1 MKNITIYIKLI
12 QWRIKMNTS
21 KEENAFSADA
31 AFDEILEKLASIPWL
46 KEYAVQL
53 PADLIMKILQ
63 FFGSKYEIKQLND
76 CIVRFK
82 INLWY

>member
-1 MKNITIYIKLI
+1 
-12 QWRIKMNTS
+12 MNKS
-21 KEENAFSADA
+21 EEENAFSADK
-31 AFDEILEKLASIPWL
+31 AFDEILKKLESIPWL
-46 KEYAVQL
+46 KEYAEQL

-82 INLWY
+82 IKGSAI